1 MVDRKRLIE
10 LLRVPLYPRIK
21 AETAEEVADYL
32 IDNDIV
38 TVVRCKD
45 CKYWNNGGCY
55 RLELSRPDDFCSYG
69 EKKEE

>member
-32 IDNDIV
+32 IDNDVV
-38 TVVRCKD
+38 TVVHGRWLD
-45 CKYWNNGGCY
+45 SHYDGCY
-55 RLELSRPDDFCSYG
+55 GDGNLVFISWEC
-69 EKKEE
+69 